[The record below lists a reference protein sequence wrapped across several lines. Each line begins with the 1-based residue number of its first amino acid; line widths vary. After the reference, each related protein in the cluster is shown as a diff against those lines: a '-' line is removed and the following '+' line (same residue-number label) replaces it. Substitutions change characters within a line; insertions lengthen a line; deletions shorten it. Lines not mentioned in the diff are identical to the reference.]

1 MKCKPRFMESGWM
14 CPHCE
19 MRRDNQHYTMHSPNC
34 LYCGA
39 ALFAF
44 AKARD
49 GTVKASTM
57 LDWTRFGWTSEQI
70 KTAAMKRQF
79 VQPLEKTK

>member
-1 MKCKPRFMESGWM
+1 M
-14 CPHCE
+14 
-19 MRRDNQHYTMHSPNC
+19 YAPNC

-44 AKARD
+44 AQRRD

-57 LDWTRFGWTSEQI
+57 QLWTDFGWTSEQI
-70 KTAAMKRQF
+70 KTAATKRQF
-79 VQPLEKTK
+79 VQPLERTK